1 MFEKLDAAA
10 RLLIGRGVAVV
21 LIVLTLWLP
30 GNLLLNYLVA
40 EQGWDELSPSL
51 LAMGLA
57 YELLSA
63 PLLAGALFALMRE
76 SLYGGQ
82 AGYAGAMAA
91 AWRRYGLLFANRLII
106 QVLVGVGLLAFIVPG
121 LWLMARWALADA
133 VVLFEGVTPAE
144 ARARSLAL
152 TEGKRLELLAAWQL
166 PVLAVVGLSWWVEL
180 RFGEALR
187 ARWWLAGLVDC
198 GWDLLLAFPV
208 ALLFIYYAQARVREA
223 AALAGEA
230 AA

>member
-1 MFEKLDAAA
+1 MFDKLDAAA
-10 RLLIGRGVAVV
+10 RLLLGRGVAAA

-30 GNLLLNYLVA
+30 GNLLLNYLV
-40 EQGWDELSPSL
+40 EQRGWEEMSPPLLSI
-51 LAMGLA
+51 GLA
-57 YELLSA
+57 YDLLCA
-63 PLLAGALFALMRE
+63 PLVVGALFALMRE
-76 SLYGGQ
+76 SLYGGK

-106 QVLVGVGLLAFIVPG
+106 QILVGVGLVAFIVPG
-121 LWLMARWALADA
+121 LWLLSRWALADA
-133 VVLFEGVTPAE
+133 VVLFEGLSPSE

-152 TEGKRLELLAAWQL
+152 TEGHRLELLAAWQL
-166 PVLAVVGLSWWVEL
+166 PVLAVLGLSWWVDL
-180 RFGEALR
+180 RFGEALS
-187 ARWWLAGLVDC
+187 ARWWVAGLVDC

-223 AALAGEA
+223 ATRSGEA